1 VDEKV
6 RCVTSAKQTG
16 YLGVVPP
23 PLPPPGRTVWTFVE
37 RPDDA
42 ARVAAA
48 FSGCD
53 TLAIDAEFM
62 QARGRA
68 GPRDPAHTL
77 ALLQIMGAPG
87 PVRAV
92 VLDALRLRDLSALV
106 APFEDERILKL
117 FHGIGAD
124 AQMLATRGLV
134 VRRTLDLEA
143 VSRTIFGS
151 RESSLQA
158 MLLRACGVRLD
169 KSLQRSDWLRRPLAP
184 AMLAYAARD
193 AHMTLVLYTWLAQHY
208 RWAVALHEALDLQ
221 PPPAVAGWIAP
232 FLQGGR
238 PQRGDW
244 APVEAALAEQRTER
258 IGDLRGALAMVR
270 APAQVA
276 RLLRLIGDLA
286 VTQLAAEIVP
296 FLAAPAAEVRASAAR
311 CIGRLRDPA
320 TSPAL
325 RDLLEDPVQD
335 VREAAQFALD
345 TLTSAPAPPRVR
357 RDASGGWTSGGDG
370 DGDAPVAGWQA
381 ALLAR
386 LESPGEPD
394 TAARAADDDE
404 REP

>member
-1 VDEKV
+1 
-6 RCVTSAKQTG
+6 
-16 YLGVVPP
+16 LGVVPP

-37 RPDDA
+37 RPDGA
-42 ARVAAA
+42 TRVAAA
-48 FSGCD
+48 FNGCD
-53 TLAIDAEFM
+53 TLAVDVEFV

-68 GPRDPAHTL
+68 NPQEPAHTL

-92 VLDALRLRDLSALV
+92 VLDALRLADLSALA
-106 APFEDERILKL
+106 APLENEGILKL

-124 AQMLATRGLV
+124 TQMLALRGLA

-151 RESSLQA
+151 RESSLQT

-169 KSLQRSDWLRRPLAP
+169 KSLQRSDWTRRPLTP

-208 RWAVALHEALDLQ
+208 PWAVALHEALDLQ
-221 PPPAVAGWIAP
+221 ALPAIAAWIAP

-238 PQRGDW
+238 PQRSEW

-258 IGDLRGALAMVR
+258 ITDLRAALALVR

-276 RLLRLIGDLA
+276 RLVRLIGDLA
-286 VTQLAAEIVP
+286 VTQLTADVTP
-296 FLAAPAAEVRASAAR
+296 LLAAPAAEVRASAAR
-311 CIGRLRDPA
+311 CIGRLHDPA
-320 TSPAL
+320 TIPAL
-325 RDLLEDPVQD
+325 RGLLEDPVQD

-345 TLTSAPAPPRVR
+345 TRTSAPAAPRVR
-357 RDASGGWTSGGDG
+357 RDASGGWTTGGDE

-386 LESPGEPD
+386 LGSPSEPEPTVRD
-394 TAARAADDDE
+394 TDDE